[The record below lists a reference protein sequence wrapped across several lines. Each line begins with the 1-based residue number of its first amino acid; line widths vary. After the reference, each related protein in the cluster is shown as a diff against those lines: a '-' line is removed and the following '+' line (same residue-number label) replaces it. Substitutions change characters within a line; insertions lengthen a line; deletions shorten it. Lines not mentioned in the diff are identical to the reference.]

1 MLKVRIHFAPTPSN
15 MDICRKKGD
24 AFPNLPSEKFILQH
38 IQDGP
43 ICIKFNIKTI
53 WDLFY
58 IQLQEKTALSF

>member
-1 MLKVRIHFAPTPSN
+1 MLVEKW
-15 MDICRKKGD
+15 D
-24 AFPNLPSEKFILQH
+24 AFFYLPSEKFILQH

-58 IQLQEKTALSF
+58 IQLQEKTAVSF

>member
-1 MLKVRIHFAPTPSN
+1 MFAE
-15 MDICRKKGD
+15 KGD
-24 AFPNLPSEKFILQH
+24 AFSYLPSEKFILQH

-58 IQLQEKTALSF
+58 IQLQEKTAVSF